1 MLRTTGASSWLLG
14 EIALTDGTWENAG
27 TITASGGI
35 LSGPGLL
42 ENTGTIVKNGALRG
56 LPKGR
61 YTVKV
66 AVRLSDGRTFTVSR
80 RYRTCAPKSRSD
92 SSHSRSALSAS
103 SA

>member
-1 MLRTTGASSWLLG
+1 MKVAKATVSV
-14 EIALTDGTWENAG
+14 DGKKAKAFSG
-27 TITASGGI
+27 TIT
-35 LSGPGLL
+35 
-42 ENTGTIVKNGALRG
+42 LRG

-66 AVRLSDGRTFTVSR
+66 AVRLADGRTFTVSR
-80 RYRTCAPKSRSD
+80 RYRTCAPKSRSL